1 MKRPYPKVAPIG
13 GTVLRPGHLLAG
25 IPSSGKNETEESGA
39 AIGQAAEI
47 KQLPWGARG
56 IGWV

>member
-13 GTVLRPGHLLAG
+13 GTVLRPGLTCSQVYLLVV
-25 IPSSGKNETEESGA
+25 KTKRKKSGA

-56 IGWV
+56 IG